1 MARENM
7 LLGLWPHVI
16 PSSSHWLLS
25 IFFLGVFIKGK
36 LVYTHDIVVNRI
48 RMLFAR
54 LFGDHANSVL
64 II

>member
-1 MARENM
+1 M
-7 LLGLWPHVI
+7 LSLPQATG
-16 PSSSHWLLS
+16 SSAN
-25 IFFLGVFIKGK
+25 FFWVFIKGK

>member
-7 LLGLWPHVI
+7 LLGPMLSL
-16 PSSSHWLLS
+16 SSSHWLLS
-25 IFFLGVFIKGK
+25 IFFWVFIKGK